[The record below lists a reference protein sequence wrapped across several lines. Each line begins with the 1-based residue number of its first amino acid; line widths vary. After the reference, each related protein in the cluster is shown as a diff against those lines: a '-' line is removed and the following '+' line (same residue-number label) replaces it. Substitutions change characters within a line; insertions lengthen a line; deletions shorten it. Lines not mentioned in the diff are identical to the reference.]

1 MPTYEYE
8 CGSCSCRFDLKQGFH
23 DEPEANCPECEQKAR
38 RVFHPAPVI
47 YKTSGFY
54 ITDSRKKNNPETGSG
69 KSVTGSDKSETS
81 SDKSETSS
89 NKPETSSSPEGK

>member
-8 CGSCSCRFDLKQGFH
+8 CGSCRYRFDLKQGFD
-23 DEPEANCPECEQKAR
+23 DEPVATCPQCEQRAR

-54 ITDSRKKNNPETGSG
+54 ITDSRQKNNPAPAVG
-69 KSVTGSDKSETS
+69 KSGSEKSGSEKSEA
-81 SDKSETSS
+81 
-89 NKPETSSSPEGK
+89 TSSSEGK

>member
-8 CGSCSCRFDLKQGFH
+8 CGSCRYRFDLRQGFN
-23 DEPEANCPECEQKAR
+23 DEPEATCPQCEQGAR

-54 ITDSRKKNNPETGSG
+54 ITDSRKKNNPETS
-69 KSVTGSDKSETS
+69 SEKSETS
-81 SDKSETSS
+81 SGKSETSS
-89 NKPETSSSPEGK
+89 EKSETTPSSEGK

>member
-8 CGSCSCRFDLKQGFH
+8 CGNCRYRFDLKQGFH
-23 DEPEANCPECEQKAR
+23 DEPEAICPECEQKAR

-54 ITDSRKKNNPETGSG
+54 ITDSRKKNTPEPSKKDSQKSESSSSTGS
-69 KSVTGSDKSETS
+69 TS
-81 SDKSETSS
+81 G
-89 NKPETSSSPEGK
+89 SSSGSGSEGK

>member
-8 CGSCSCRFDLKQGFH
+8 CGSCRYRFDLRQGFD
-23 DEPEANCPECEQKAR
+23 DEPEATCPQCEQRAR

-54 ITDSRKKNNPETGSG
+54 ITDSRKKNNPET
-69 KSVTGSDKSETS
+69 KSE
-81 SDKSETSS
+81 KSGSEKSGS
-89 NKPETSSSPEGK
+89 EKIRSHPRFRRKVV